1 MKDDTS
7 NFWSELRI
15 SQIKNEINK
24 RKNEINKLEREIK
37 EIQDREANQSES
49 GIKGLEFIKQTKI
62 NLEKPIINEPN
73 YPNFSFKDEV
83 LEQNLLEENQFP
95 RHNIN
100 ITIPEEETVMNNQIY
115 SNFLPDKDEIL
126 KINNQ
131 FSPYRTGTNIPSSG
145 NGKSK
150 QYPTK
155 VSNTNFIA
163 ILLWLAA
170 FLLAITSWSQQNI
183 NEKEQQKNKQ
193 GYLLRSLPVVLE
205 TQTVSFF

>member
-15 SQIKNEINK
+15 SQLKNEIK
-24 RKNEINKLEREIK
+24 KLEREIK
-37 EIQDREANQSES
+37 EIQDREAKQSES
-49 GIKGLEFIKQTKI
+49 GIKGLEFIKQKKT
-62 NLEKPIINEPN
+62 NLEKPIIHEPN

-83 LEQNLLEENQFP
+83 LEQNLLEENQFS

-100 ITIPEEETVMNNQIY
+100 ITTPEEETVINYQTY
-115 SNFLPDKDEIL
+115 TNFLPDKDEIL

-131 FSPYRTGTNIPSSG
+131 FPPYRTGTNIPSSG

>member
-15 SQIKNEINK
+15 SQLKNEIK
-24 RKNEINKLEREIK
+24 KLEREIK
-37 EIQDREANQSES
+37 EIQDREAKQSES

-83 LEQNLLEENQFP
+83 LEQNLLEENQFS
-95 RHNIN
+95 RHKIN
-100 ITIPEEETVMNNQIY
+100 ITIPEEETVINDQIY
-115 SNFLPDKDEIL
+115 TNLLPDKDEIL

-131 FSPYRTGTNIPSSG
+131 FPPYRTDTSIPSSG
-145 NGKSK
+145 IGKSK

-155 VSNTNFIA
+155 VSNTNFIT

-170 FLLAITSWSQQNI
+170 FLLAINSWSQQNI

-193 GYLLRSLPVVLE
+193 GYLQRNVPVVLD
-205 TQTVSFF
+205 TQTASFF